1 MASDQRSDLRY
12 PGGGSSTLDIMTA
25 STTSQSST
33 LSALA
38 TGEHNIGASSSQ
50 VRYLHRITYYLF
62 FLLINVF

>member
-38 TGEHNIGASSSQ
+38 TGEHNVGASSSQ
-50 VRYLHRITYYLF
+50 VR
-62 FLLINVF
+62 

>member
-12 PGGGSSTLDIMTA
+12 TGGGSSTLDIMTA

-38 TGEHNIGASSSQ
+38 TGEHNVGASSSQ
-50 VRYLHRITYYLF
+50 VRQLQQPQY
-62 FLLINVF
+62 